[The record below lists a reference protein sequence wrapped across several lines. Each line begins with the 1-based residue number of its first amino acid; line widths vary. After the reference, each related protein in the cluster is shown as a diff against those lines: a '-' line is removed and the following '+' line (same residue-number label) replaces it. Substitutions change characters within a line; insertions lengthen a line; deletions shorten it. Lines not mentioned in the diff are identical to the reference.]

1 MKDLEK
7 NETKI
12 NLKVQNLSF
21 TYNHD
26 LGCVKSVL
34 NNVSFELFARDFLG
48 VVGEN
53 GSGKSTLGRVV
64 GGLLK
69 PTSGEVVV
77 NGVDISN
84 FLKKKRNNRFKI
96 SVVFQIPEDQLF
108 METVQKDIS
117 FGPKN
122 MGLNSEEV
130 NCRVRSAIRFVGLD
144 ESFLS
149 RSMFELSGG
158 EKRKVAIAGI
168 VAMKP
173 DLLILDE
180 PTAGLDSDSS
190 KQILIN
196 LKDYC
201 EKRDAIL
208 ILVTHSLEEITK
220 YTNKILV
227 LKGGKKK
234 FFGKTSSLLKSST
247 LEKLDLQLPDHTDIL
262 VKLKKLGYNV
272 KVDDIFSVKKAAKAV
287 LELLKKR
294 DTILENY

>member
-196 LKDYC
+196 LKNYC
-201 EKRDAIL
+201 EKSGAIL
-208 ILVTHSLEEITK
+208 VLVTHSLEEITR

-234 FFGKTSSLLKSST
+234 FFGKTSSLLKLNT

-287 LELLKKR
+287 LELLKKC